1 MSAKTDLRAA
11 LAAYAPLTA
20 LVGDHISADRID
32 QDAGRPFVVFTQ
44 TGQDKHR
51 ALDGSS
57 HGTQTAIELQ
67 CWGDTRTSADAV
79 ADAVEAALDA
89 LYQHSTNRADGYD
102 GDLDLE
108 AAILTVDWWD

>member
-1 MSAKTDLRAA
+1 MSAKTDLLAA
-11 LAAYAPLTA
+11 LLAYAPLTT
-20 LVGDHISADRID
+20 LVETNISADRIE
-32 QDAGRPFVVFTQ
+32 QDAPRPFVVFTQ

-57 HGTQTAIELQ
+57 HGTQTAIEVQ

-89 LYQHSTNRADGYD
+89 LYQHATNRADGYD

-108 AAILTVDWWD
+108 AAILSVDWWD